1 MYNPSG
7 FQTRM
12 LVATNVKAP
21 ELAGQKQYDP
31 AEAPFQM
38 RKQ

>member
-12 LVATNVKAP
+12 LVATNVKAA
-21 ELAGQKQYDP
+21 ELPAQKHF
-31 AEAPFQM
+31 ES
-38 RKQ
+38 